1 MEADIVKHVHV
12 HKETDSKTVVP
23 GETDKPM
30 ETVETVETAHFTRS
44 RAKTK
49 SIRTNRLPRSV
60 SNNIDYVHQDE
71 QSDSDKS
78 PSLKRKRNTRPKRE
92 PSSSRIKADSFIM
105 KNPSIQPLHK
115 STRLANSQKEATSN
129 KVSTETGT
137 GSTTPVSTATTS
149 DTPVGN
155 NSKGTFTTQSYN
167 LKKSKK
173 PCKIGCKMCDT
184 VCNSNK
190 ELTLHHQQ
198 KHNILYCEEYS
209 KAFNNPSSLPN
220 TSIHTKSHV
229 LNVPIVT
236 EFAFKSNLKTHRISH
251 RTLATH
257 CCVHLN
263 CQKCFKNKGDLT
275 RHVKEHDGVL
285 HECPDCP
292 YKKKVFKLYDRI
304 VMACGNELLTK
315 RKYLLLKQQS

>member
-1 MEADIVKHVHV
+1 MTQSPKNKTPVAQEGGKPEPHNKPVAPNMRLCTVQLEILMEADIIKHVHV
-12 HKETDSKTVVP
+12 HKETDSKTVIPV
-23 GETDKPM
+23 ETDKPV

-44 RAKTK
+44 LAKTK
-49 SIRTNRLPRSV
+49 PTRTNRLPWSV

-71 QSDSDKS
+71 ESDSDKS
-78 PSLKRKRNTRPKRE
+78 PSPKRKQNTRPKRE

-105 KNPSIQPLHK
+105 KNPSIRPLHK
-115 STRLANSQKEATSN
+115 STQLSSSQKEASSN

-149 DTPVGN
+149 NTPVGN

-173 PCKIGCKMCDT
+173 LRKIGCKMCDT

-198 KHNILYCEEYS
+198 KHNILYCEECS
-209 KAFNNPSSLPN
+209 TAFNNPSSLAK
-220 TSIHTKSHV
+220 HQYSHKE
-229 LNVPIVT
+229 PCFKCADCDQ
-236 EFAFKSNLKTHRISH
+236 EFAFKSNLKTHCTSH

-257 CCVHLN
+257 CCVHPN
-263 CQKCFKNKGDLT
+263 C
-275 RHVKEHDGVL
+275 
-285 HECPDCP
+285 
-292 YKKKVFKLYDRI
+292 
-304 VMACGNELLTK
+304 
-315 RKYLLLKQQS
+315 